1 MRQTRPGDVVVKKAE
16 ELNAAADTRWAVAE
30 EAAVQVVSVALAGV
44 ALEVAVPE
52 GAVSTQVLAPLQ
64 CRGSP
69 MTWPAHRQSLHAH
82 QHNPFN

>member
-1 MRQTRPGDVVVKKAE
+1 MRQTRPGDVVVKEAE

-52 GAVSTQVLAPLQ
+52 EAVSTRLLAPLQ
-64 CRGSP
+64 CRGPCNGTS
-69 MTWPAHRQSLHAH
+69 AHHCRTLRS
-82 QHNPFN
+82 

>member
-64 CRGSP
+64 CRGPCNGTS
-69 MTWPAHRQSLHAH
+69 AHHCRTLRS
-82 QHNPFN
+82 